1 MKLIKQIV
9 AIILTLLSV
18 SVKAQEGYTER
29 AKNYVKQYAAYAIA
43 DQRSTGVP
51 AAVTLGQGILETE
64 AGLSELMVKANNHFG
79 IKCKNNWQGET
90 FLHTD
95 DAKDECFKKYASA
108 QESYHDHSA
117 HLLKNPRYKILF
129 TYSQTDYAKWAHGL
143 KKCGYATNPKYA
155 YQLIK
160 IIEEYR
166 LQEFSYAALDSNY
179 KIEENIL
186 LPGEETAIAAND
198 NTRKEEIVTMR
209 KDTTVV
215 KTVAKATASEPAAP
229 NKNVVTDTITA
240 VPNTAEAVANT
251 EVGEVDREN
260 ILTANGLKAV
270 FVHKD
275 ESLLPYAIKYRI
287 RYAHLLE
294 MNDLPDEP
302 LAFDTYL
309 YLEKK
314 HALGLKSKHQVKDG
328 ETLLMVAQ
336 EEGIQLKK
344 LAALNLL
351 QPNEQP
357 VTGTALYLQEPASVK
372 PNVRAAV
379 YVYQDYSAT
388 PAENELAAEQNT
400 SSVSKSTAEVGFG
413 MGFEAPK
420 EDAENLTSADKMT
433 GAEIQAG
440 KQFPATQVEETNG
453 ALIKKQQP
461 QTQQQSLPTEEE
473 SQPQLRKPATEKV
486 YGKGDKFHIVRRGE
500 TAYSIAKKNGITVAQ
515 LLSWNSIEAQDLKA
529 GQTIIVKK

>member
-18 SVKAQEGYTER
+18 TAKAQEGYTER

-198 NTRKEEIVTMR
+198 NTRKEEVVTMR

-215 KTVAKATASEPAAP
+215 KTGAKATASVPAAP
-229 NKNVVTDTITA
+229 NMNVVTDTITA
-240 VPNTAEAVANT
+240 VQNTAEAVANT
-251 EVGEVDREN
+251 EVGEVDRE
-260 ILTANGLKAV
+260 
-270 FVHKD
+270 
-275 ESLLPYAIKYRI
+275 KYSYR
-287 RYAHLLE
+287 
-294 MNDLPDEP
+294 
-302 LAFDTYL
+302 
-309 YLEKK
+309 KW
-314 HALGLKSKHQVKDG
+314 
-328 ETLLMVAQ
+328 
-336 EEGIQLKK
+336 
-344 LAALNLL
+344 
-351 QPNEQP
+351 
-357 VTGTALYLQEPASVK
+357 
-372 PNVRAAV
+372 
-379 YVYQDYSAT
+379 
-388 PAENELAAEQNT
+388 AE
-400 SSVSKSTAEVGFG
+400 SSVCA
-413 MGFEAPK
+413 
-420 EDAENLTSADKMT
+420 
-433 GAEIQAG
+433 
-440 KQFPATQVEETNG
+440 
-453 ALIKKQQP
+453 
-461 QTQQQSLPTEEE
+461 
-473 SQPQLRKPATEKV
+473 
-486 YGKGDKFHIVRRGE
+486 
-500 TAYSIAKKNGITVAQ
+500 
-515 LLSWNSIEAQDLKA
+515 
-529 GQTIIVKK
+529 